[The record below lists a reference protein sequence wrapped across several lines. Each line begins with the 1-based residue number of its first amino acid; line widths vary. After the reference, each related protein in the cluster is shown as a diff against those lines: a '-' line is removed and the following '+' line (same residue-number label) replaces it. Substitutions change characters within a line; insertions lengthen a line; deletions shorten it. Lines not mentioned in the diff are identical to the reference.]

1 MKLPGPLGLRA
12 RLLLFVLIAV
22 APVIGITVYNALEQE
37 RAAEFILGLFALVC
51 VALVWIGGNLFL
63 LRPIDQLVATVR
75 QMRRLNEELE
85 RCVVERTAQLEAA
98 NEELEALSYSVSHD
112 LRAPLR
118 HIDGFSKLMLER
130 SGGADERTAHYLR
143 TIANS
148 AKRMGRLIDD
158 LLALSRTGR
167 AEIRMQDV
175 DLNDLMSDA
184 RRECAEG
191 AQGRDIAW
199 KVGELP
205 HVTGDRALLRIVLV
219 NLLSNALKFTSKRD
233 AAIIEVGASRGE
245 NGEAVVCVRDNG
257 AGFDMRYADKLFGVF
272 QRLHREDEF
281 EGTGV
286 GLATVRR
293 IVHRLGGRVWA
304 QGETGRGAAFYVAL
318 KTAPE

>member
-1 MKLPGPLGLRA
+1 MEQRVA
-12 RLLLFVLIAV
+12 AV
-22 APVIGITVYNALEQE
+22 
-37 RAAEFILGLFALVC
+37 
-51 VALVWIGGNLFL
+51 
-63 LRPIDQLVATVR
+63 
-75 QMRRLNEELE
+75 RRLNEELE
-85 RCVVERTAQLEAA
+85 RRVTERTAQLEAA
-98 NEELEALSYSVSHD
+98 NQELEAFSYSVSHD

-130 SGGADERTAHYLR
+130 SGGADETTAHYLR
-143 TIANS
+143 TLANS
-148 AKRMGRLIDD
+148 AKRMSKLIDA

-184 RRECAEG
+184 RKECAEG
-191 AQGRDIAW
+191 AQGRDITW
-199 KVGELP
+199 KVGDLP
-205 HVTGDRALLRIVLV
+205 HVRGDRALLRIVLV
-219 NLLSNALKFTSKRD
+219 NLLSNSVKFTSKRD
-233 AAIIEVGASRGE
+233 AAIIEIGASRGE

-293 IVHRLGGRVWA
+293 IVHRHGGRVWA

-318 KTAPE
+318 KTARE